1 MYQELYLNAKL
12 LSNMPE
18 NILNILQLMTGD
30 MSIENLSIT
39 TDALF
44 KTDNWQYM
52 LQSESSRFDLA
63 ARSTIDYSPV
73 DDCYFLRVSCS
84 LNNNDKQI
92 EKFLGFIN
100 SYLDKKPGQFLGYI
114 RHEDSDNPFIVR
126 KV

>member
-12 LSNMPE
+12 KNNIPE
-18 NILNILQLMTGD
+18 NILKILKLMCGD
-30 MSIENLSIT
+30 MSIEGISIT
-39 TDALF
+39 SDALF

-73 DDCYFLRVSCS
+73 DDCYVLRVSCS
-84 LNNNDKQI
+84 LNNSDNQI

-100 SYLDKKPGQFLGYI
+100 GYLDKKTGQFLGYI
-114 RHEDSDNPFIVR
+114 RQEDNDNPLILK